1 MAIFDTKQ
9 FHNFRL
15 EPCARRQLNFEIK
28 VNNFFRLHDAA
39 FYCSRLHD
47 IMIVE
52 IRGTVSL
59 KFKYFSI
66 RGHGG
71 ILIRRIIWISNG
83 ISTMSWLNAIKT
95 KIISLECT
103 DRDLELLF
111 SLCDQDLLGM

>member
-1 MAIFDTKQ
+1 MHFEN
-9 FHNFRL
+9 FHLEKVKDLFR
-15 EPCARRQLNFEIK
+15 
-28 VNNFFRLHDAA
+28 RLFTVA
-39 FYCSRLHD
+39 D
-47 IMIVE
+47 IMIFE

-111 SLCDQDLLGM
+111 SLCDQDLRGM